1 MRTRKLIIGLAFAGF
16 AALATAG
23 VESNAL
29 ADAAEPAAAKKPAAG
44 GVSGAEVVK
53 ELQSLTPEQLD
64 RVLANYDKFDANT
77 KRQFKDALAH
87 PNPFII
93 SLLTAAADRIAPE
106 SRQQLAAD
114 IARVK
119 AGR

>member
-1 MRTRKLIIGLAFAGF
+1 MSE
-16 AALATAG
+16 AAP
-23 VESNAL
+23 S
-29 ADAAEPAAAKKPAAG
+29 AAKKPAAG
-44 GVSGAEVVK
+44 SVSGAEVVK

-87 PNPFII
+87 PNPFIL
-93 SLLTAAADRIAPE
+93 SLLTTAADRIAPE
-106 SRQQLAAD
+106 SRQQLAAE